1 VRHGYRAVSDLLDPV
16 VPEGA
21 MSIEELAELN
31 PDALTPDGLE
41 AAYIGF
47 TMNHHHAHVAVYS
60 YEKCVGILVDRDG
73 MTPDDAEEYLSF
85 NTLGAWVGEDGP
97 LFVSKPTLS

>member
-1 VRHGYRAVSDLLDPV
+1 
-16 VPEGA
+16 

-85 NTLGAWVGEDGP
+85 NTLGSFVGENGP
-97 LFVSKPTLS
+97 LFVSQPTLS